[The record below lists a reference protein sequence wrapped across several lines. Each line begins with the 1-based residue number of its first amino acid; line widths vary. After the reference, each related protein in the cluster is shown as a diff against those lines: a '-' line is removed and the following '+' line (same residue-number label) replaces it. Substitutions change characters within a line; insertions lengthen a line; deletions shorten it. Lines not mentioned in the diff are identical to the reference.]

1 MLLAYTQEAAEA
13 LDKLRRVSD
22 LNWTILPLAAVLLYV
37 YAREIE
43 EKRYNTLCTC
53 LAFAGCGLLL
63 EMLNGLILHWTGR
76 TALWVA
82 AGESSYLIFVGIN
95 IEIILCFSIVWA
107 AAARVLPED
116 RTTRI
121 LGIPNRAYFAATFGF
136 FSMCTE
142 ALLNRAGLLVWQ
154 WWWFKWPYALP
165 QILVFYT
172 LAWYGL
178 IRFQDSE
185 LSLKERG
192 KAIGVIYAVLIVAFV
207 VFALILKWV

>member
-1 MLLAYTQEAAEA
+1 MFIPYTREAEQA
-13 LDKLRRVSD
+13 LEQVRNVSA
-22 LNWTILPLAAVLLYV
+22 LQWSVLPLVAVMLYV
-37 YAREIE
+37 YAREIQ
-43 EKRYNTLCTC
+43 EKNYNTLFTC

-63 EMLNGLILHWTGR
+63 EMLNGLIMHWTGR
-76 TALWVA
+76 AALWVA

-95 IEIILCFSIVWA
+95 IEIVLCFSIIWA

-116 RTTRI
+116 REMKI
-121 LGIPNRAYFAATFGF
+121 LGLPNRLVFAGTFGLL
-136 FSMCTE
+136 SMCTE
-142 ALLNRAGLLVWQ
+142 ALLNRAGLLVWE

-185 LSLKERG
+185 ISFRDRG
-192 KAIGVIYAVLIVAFV
+192 RVVGVIYAVLVTAFV
-207 VFALILKWV
+207 IFAVILKWV

>member
-1 MLLAYTQEAAEA
+1 MLIAYTREAEQA
-13 LDKLRRVSD
+13 LERLRDISNLQWSV
-22 LNWTILPLAAVLLYV
+22 LPLAAVLIYV
-37 YAREIE
+37 YAREIQ
-43 EKRYNTLCTC
+43 EKNYRTLLTC

-63 EMLNGLILHWTGR
+63 EMLNGLIMRWTGR

-82 AGESSYLIFVGIN
+82 SGESSYLIFVGIN
-95 IEIILCFSIVWA
+95 IEIILCFSIIWA

-116 RTTRI
+116 KDMKI
-121 LGIPNRAYFAATFGF
+121 LGIPNRALFALTFGSL
-136 FSMCTE
+136 SMGTE
-142 ALLNRAGLLVWQ
+142 ALLNRAGLLLWQ

-185 LSLKERG
+185 ISIAARC
-192 KAIGVIYAVLIVAFV
+192 KAVGVIYVALTIAFV
-207 VFALILKWV
+207 VFIWILKWV